1 MPPKTKTISLPA
13 NQNSIN
19 LFFSKPTAIK
29 AAVATTATV
38 TKPVDKKISGVVGID
53 GDDDHDSHDSH
64 DDPKITAF
72 MASLSANELLAHKL
86 AVEKLGT
93 SYDITRT
100 HGFKNWSNRA

>member
-53 GDDDHDSHDSH
+53 GDDD
-64 DDPKITAF
+64 PKITAF